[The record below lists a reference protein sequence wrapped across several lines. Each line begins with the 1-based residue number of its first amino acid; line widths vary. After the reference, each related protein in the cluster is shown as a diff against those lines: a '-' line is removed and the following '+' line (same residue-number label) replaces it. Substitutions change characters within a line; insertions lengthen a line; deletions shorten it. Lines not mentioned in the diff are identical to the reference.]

1 MRRAFLQKTIL
12 QWQILAAMF
21 LVLGGVQAAH
31 SQEILLD
38 QGFKAGELMVFPVY
52 GDAKKF
58 YYVPDKAH
66 LAVDENDQP
75 QFSFLK
81 YVSNVKS
88 EAGEK
93 DNNEGE
99 GGGIVHC
106 LVQLGATPDQVKEA
120 EAQVRR
126 KAPGATLAGPVIFK
140 SGKFGI
146 VSSFKQDDGDLT
158 TKVLGIGN
166 APILDGE
173 KAAVS
178 IRLTKLG
185 AKILWDSFKTTTPDI
200 SFTFE
205 MEMSGYRN
213 PYEARLEANF
223 DQVYKHR
230 AFNAGIA
237 ANLGKVF
244 VGAQIRDVL
253 DDLKSSGAI
262 KLVTKGGDDKLDGLI
277 ATAYGK
283 ICELMF
289 DKMEA
294 GSAEGGQNQELL
306 NRATDTVLNGRSA
319 RLPEQSGGRLASHL
333 VNFDADFGGD
343 FALSPFRSRQYSDF
357 APSHFVSSGFAA
369 QQRARVFLMAGE
381 DKEKDKTGKAPAG
394 NATTIP
400 DASADTN
407 RKPATD
413 LETKKPPVAAD
424 NGNAGNN
431 PKEKTQPS
439 FSLMASYEM
448 KTVHRSGV
456 FKLEFNKFTQDTLQ
470 LRFDENIGNLS
481 KLMKDPNHFYEVNLE
496 QAIFKQREIS
506 VFLDG
511 QNAADFDKYVNYV
524 TVRMRKKHQGG
535 DETDDEVRID
545 RSNFNKNGNFFK
557 LLYGWKDDKSRD
569 KWFDYEYNEVWSFQ
583 GGTQVDMGWKPS
595 RNFSL
600 TVTPPFEKRTLHLE
614 ADPDTVK
621 AAGIR
626 LISVTVHYDLGGK
639 DQTKQ
644 ATLNPTGGQLSQTL
658 EYIRPASKNDYS
670 YEISWR
676 MKDGRTVT
684 SGKKTATD
692 EFIFCDDVPGA
703 PAGGGQ

>member
-1 MRRAFLQKTIL
+1 M
-12 QWQILAAMF
+12 LA
-21 LVLGGVQAAH
+21 VLGGVKTSRA
-31 SQEILLD
+31 QEILLD

-93 DNNEGE
+93 DNTEGE

-106 LVQLGATPDQVKEA
+106 LVQLGATPDQVKDA

-185 AKILWDSFKTTTPDI
+185 AKVLWDSFKTTTPDI

-223 DQVYKHR
+223 DQIYKHR

-244 VGAQIRDVL
+244 VGGQIRDVF

-262 KLVTKGGDDKLDGLI
+262 KLVTKGGDDKLDTLI
-277 ATAYGK
+277 SMAYGK
-283 ICELMF
+283 ICDLMF
-289 DKMEA
+289 DKMESGA
-294 GSAEGGQNQELL
+294 NTGGQNQELL
-306 NRATDTVLNGRSA
+306 NRATDAVLNGRVA
-319 RLPEQSGGRLASHL
+319 QLPDNSNTRVRLARNL
-333 VNFDADFGGD
+333 APKFD
-343 FALSPFRSRQYSDF
+343 LSPYRLAAYSGVDYDS
-357 APSHFVSSGFAA
+357 P
-369 QQRARVFLMAGE
+369 ARVFLMA
-381 DKEKDKTGKAPAG
+381 DDKDKTDKPPTG

-413 LETKKPPVAAD
+413 LDTKKPPAD
-424 NGNAGNN
+424 SGNNNAGNN
-431 PKEKTQPS
+431 TKEKTQPS
-439 FSLMASYEM
+439 FSLLASYEM

-481 KLMKDPNHFYEVNLE
+481 RLMKDPNHFYEVNLDDPV
-496 QAIFKQREIS
+496 FKQREIS

-511 QNAADFDKYVNYV
+511 QNASDFDKYVNYV
-524 TVRMRKKHQGG
+524 TVRMRKKHEGG
-535 DETDDEVRID
+535 DESDDEVRID

-557 LLYGWKDDKSRD
+557 LLYGWKNDKNRD
-569 KWFDYEYNEVWSFQ
+569 KWFNYEYNEVWSFQ
-583 GGTQVDMGWKPS
+583 GGKEVDMGWKPG
-595 RNFSL
+595 RNFTL

-614 ADPDTVK
+614 ADPDTVRD
-621 AAGIR
+621 AGIR
-626 LISVTVHYDLGGK
+626 MISVTVHYDVGGK

-644 ATLNPTGGQLSQTL
+644 ATLNPASGALSQTL
-658 EYIRPASKNDYS
+658 EYIRPANQNDYS

-676 MKDGRTVT
+676 MKDGRTVA

-692 EFIFCDDVPGA
+692 EFIFCDEVPGA